1 MNVSI
6 AAVTMFGDIL
16 EDKQQLIENSDWMT
30 QEQKN
35 TETVVLNELWSL
47 YNSLMD

>member
-6 AAVTMFGDIL
+6 AAITMFGDIL
-16 EDKQQLIENSDWMT
+16 EDKQQSIENSDWIT

-35 TETVVLNELWSL
+35 DEIVVLNELWSL
-47 YNSLMD
+47 YNSLMN